1 MESLESDL
9 EINGVNEQIEDK
21 YGNIYKKDLIRKIII
36 TEDEENQ
43 NILNLTN
50 EIYLNEILF
59 RKKIKNKKYLNEIY
73 LISYEWYNKF
83 KEYTNYKQIKRI
95 IRNIDIYLLKKQI
108 VYKLDSNKYPGK
120 INNESL
126 IIKDDNN
133 DLLLPDNYLLRTD
146 KKEKKDF
153 KIFPKESFILL
164 NKEFGCDY
172 IIKSE
177 LKIDK
182 QINNNKYNIYSKKF
196 TITFIPIKDYLIEQY
211 QIKTFE
217 IYIPLLLTNNEIYE
231 YLSNIL
237 YLNKSLKENL
247 GISMINKNILKS
259 YIKIYHLHKDS
270 YLEQFKKFISKN
282 LENLINKER
291 ILGSDYLQKIPKE
304 FQINQLQYNNL
315 IIEFSYFENGELFN
329 NISNDLEIYN
339 TNIESIPRKKEITNR
354 NDNNDLIL
362 DNSEKKK
369 AKRTD

>member
-153 KIFPKESFILL
+153 KIFPKESFIIL
-164 NKEFGCDY
+164 NQEFGCDY
-172 IIKSE
+172 ILKSE

-182 QINNNKYNIYSKKF
+182 QINKNKYNIYSKKF

-247 GISMINKNILKS
+247 GISMINKNILNL

-354 NDNNDLIL
+354 NDNNDLML
-362 DNSEKKK
+362 DN
-369 AKRTD
+369 